1 MKSPIFII
9 GNPRSGTTLLRLM
22 LTCHRNIVIPPECGF
37 AVWWYQKYRNW
48 NSESAKQ
55 NLDAFLDDLFG
66 SKKIETWNL
75 NRELLRETLSEKEP
89 ESYSDLVSLIYEKF
103 AMQQKETFKRWGDK
117 NNYYLNHIETIF
129 ELFSD
134 VQFIHIVRD
143 GRDIACSYKKLA
155 VSKFDS
161 KYAPQLPTEISEI
174 AREWINNL
182 KKIRKSFQTIGW
194 DKVIEIRYEDLV
206 TESEKTLRNIC
217 SFLNEE
223 YDPSMS
229 DFYLLN
235 MEKELE
241 PRELMQWKGKTL
253 EKPTRSEVEK
263 YQIELTLPEIKE
275 FEIIAEELLA
285 HYRYL

>member
-22 LTCHRNIVIPPECGF
+22 LTCHRNIVIPPECSF

-55 NLDAFLDDLFG
+55 ILDVFLDDLFS

-75 NRELLRETLSEKEP
+75 NKELLRETLSEEDP
-89 ESYSDLVSLIYEKF
+89 ESYSDLVSLIYENF
-103 AMQQKETFKRWGDK
+103 AMQQKRNFKRWGDK
-117 NNYYLNHIETIF
+117 NNYYLNYIETIF
-129 ELFSD
+129 ELFPE

-155 VSKFDS
+155 EFKFKS
-161 KYAPQLPTEISEI
+161 KYAPQLPSEISKI
-174 AREWINNL
+174 AGEWTNNL
-182 KKIRKSFQTIGW
+182 NKIRESFQTIGW
-194 DKVIEIRYEDLV
+194 DNVIEIRYEDLV
-206 TESEKTLRNIC
+206 TEPGKELRNIC
-217 SFLNEE
+217 SFLNE
-223 YDPSMS
+223 DFDSSMLN
-229 DFYLLN
+229 FHLLN
-235 MEKELE
+235 IEKELE

-253 EKPTRSEVEK
+253 EKTTNSEVGK
-263 YQIELTLPEIKE
+263 YKIELTLPEIKE
-275 FEIIAEELLA
+275 FEIIAKEQLG

>member
-48 NSESAKQ
+48 NSESVKQ

>member
-22 LTCHRNIVIPPECGF
+22 LTCHRNIVIPPECSF

-285 HYRYL
+285 HY

>member
-22 LTCHRNIVIPPECGF
+22 LTCHRNIVIPPECSF

-103 AMQQKETFKRWGDK
+103 AMQQKETFKRLGDK

-182 KKIRKSFQTIGW
+182 KKIKKSFQTIGW

>member
-182 KKIRKSFQTIGW
+182 KKIKKSFQTIGW